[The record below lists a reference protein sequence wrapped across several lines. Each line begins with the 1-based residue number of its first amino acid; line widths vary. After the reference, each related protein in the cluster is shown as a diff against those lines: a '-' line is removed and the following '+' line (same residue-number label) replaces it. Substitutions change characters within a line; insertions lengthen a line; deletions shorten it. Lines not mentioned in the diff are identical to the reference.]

1 MTKPEKKTSK
11 LARSTRDYRTGMTRI
26 FLKEQKAA
34 REAINDL
41 VDVERVSVLGKLVR
55 SVGYDPESQ
64 TLQIQFPG
72 GVYDYLNVR
81 EERYQQFME
90 ADSADD
96 FFHDMIKSHYIYQR
110 SRRR

>member
-1 MTKPEKKTSK
+1 MGKGNNLSR
-11 LARSTRDYRTGMTRI
+11 LARSTSEYQKGVTRI

-34 REAINDL
+34 REAVNDTIS
-41 VDVERVSVLGKLVR
+41 VERVKVGGKLVR

-64 TLQIQFPG
+64 ILQVQFPG

-81 EERYQQFME
+81 EERYHQFME
-90 ADSADD
+90 SEDADD
-96 FFHDMIKSHYIYQR
+96 YFHEMIQSNYIHQR